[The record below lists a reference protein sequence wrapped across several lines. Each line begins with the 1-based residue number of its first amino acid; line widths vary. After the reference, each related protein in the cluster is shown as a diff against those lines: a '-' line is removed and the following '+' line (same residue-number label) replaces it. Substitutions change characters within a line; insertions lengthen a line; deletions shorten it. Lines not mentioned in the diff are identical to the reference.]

1 MPLLLLT
8 LLMLLL
14 LMLMLLMLLP
24 LTLTLTIRQLTKKK
38 QAILDAAASPY
49 AQLFAT
55 SSLTKLL
62 VSTGRFPNPTHTVV
76 PKLVTVQTDYPECCP
91 YIVQYTSNT
100 RPTNGLTLSFTYR
113 KTDHPN
119 TPSGLRSDT
128 RKYCVGFLASKSDAL
143 ESFVLIAQIQLLSR
157 VIKTGWL
164 DDPDAHE
171 TILDEVMDFLKQ
183 PGEGHYLVGL
193 KIFNQLVMEMNQQTP
208 GTSLISQR
216 KIAVSFRHD
225 ALLRLFRVALQGLQ
239 SLMEGG
245 GGALADTQN
254 PGQNTTS
261 LKPKLR
267 EQCVKLTLNC
277 LSYDFVGTSLDEST
291 EDIGT
296 IQVPSSWRELIE
308 EPATTNLLLDV
319 YKRNA
324 PPTSSCALECLVR
337 LASVRRS
344 LFASEVE
351 RNEYLR
357 RLINGTSDILSKNQ
371 GLGEHDN
378 YHEFCRLLSRLKTN
392 YQLSELVAVDGYQK
406 WIQGVAEFTLTSLQ
420 SWQWASSSVYYLLTL
435 WSRLIS
441 SVPYL
446 KGEAPSMLD
455 QYVPKITETFITSR
469 LDSVTAVAR
478 YVLGLSQILTHL
490 LMPLFDVHGRHYKE
504 VHYW

>member
-1 MPLLLLT
+1 MTQSLAELE
-8 LLMLLL
+8 
-14 LMLMLLMLLP
+14 
-24 LTLTLTIRQLTKKK
+24 QLCNVLYNSHNQNERAHAEGVLRPFSTNAEYIPQCK
-38 QAILDAAASPY
+38 AILDAAASPY

-62 VSTGRFPNPTHTVV
+62 
-76 PKLVTVQTDYPECCP
+76 
-91 YIVQYTSNT
+91 
-100 RPTNGLTLSFTYR
+100 
-113 KTDHPN
+113 TDHPN

-216 KIAVSFRHD
+216 KVAVSFRHD

-478 YVLGLSQILTHL
+478 GEADEDPLDDEERLQDQLESLPHLCRFKYDATVSFLVTKLDPAIAEFTRYANAPAGSNTEGLEILEGAGFSH
-490 LMPLFDVHGRHYKE
+490 
-504 VHYW
+504 